1 MRTIILIAKTDAL
14 IGFINKFVGTKLQ
27 KNMDSLLLLLGF
39 ICMIVGVFGSFLP
52 VLPGLSSCWVGL
64 LLLYL
69 TKAVENNYWVL
80 GITLLLT
87 IVITILDYVIPA
99 KGTKKFGGSS
109 YGIWGTNIGLII
121 GILAP
126 IPFGVIIG
134 PFVGAFV
141 GELIYDSKNHQ
152 RALKAAT
159 GSLLGFIASSF
170 VNFLFCIIYL
180 GIFVSIV
187 WQNRAGLF

>member
-1 MRTIILIAKTDAL
+1 
-14 IGFINKFVGTKLQ
+14 
-27 KNMDSLLLLLGF
+27 MDLLLVLLGF
-39 ICMIVGVFGSFLP
+39 ICMIVGVFGSFMP

-80 GITLLLT
+80 GITLIIT
-87 IVITILDYVIPA
+87 IVITILDYTIPA
-99 KGTKKFGGSS
+99 KGTKRFGGSS

-134 PFVGAFV
+134 PFAGAFI
-141 GELIYDSKNHQ
+141 GEIIYDSKNHK

-159 GSLLGFIASSF
+159 GSLLGFLASSF
-170 VNFLFCIIYL
+170 INFLFCIVFL
-180 GIFVSIV
+180 GLFLNII
-187 WQNRAGLF
+187 WQNRAILF

>member
-1 MRTIILIAKTDAL
+1 
-14 IGFINKFVGTKLQ
+14 
-27 KNMDSLLLLLGF
+27 MDSLLLTLSF

-80 GITLLLT
+80 GITFA
-87 IVITILDYVIPA
+87 ITIIITVLDYIIPS

-109 YGIWGTNIGLII
+109 YGVWGTNIGLIV
-121 GILAP
+121 GIFAP

-134 PFVGAFV
+134 PFVGAFL
-141 GELIYDSKNHQ
+141 GELIYDSKNHE
-152 RALKAAT
+152 RALKSAT
-159 GSLLGFIASSF
+159 GSLLGFLASSF
-170 VNFLFCIIYL
+170 INFMFCIIFLGLYL
-180 GIFVSIV
+180 HLVWEYRSI
-187 WQNRAGLF
+187 LF